1 MGNEEWRRFFS
12 DKSSG
17 EVVCKTEDG
26 GYAVLIQ
33 NENPM
38 LNESYVYVPH
48 ESDIV
53 DGKLAEKGIIME
65 EPPFYLYLIKTD
77 SNGNTMKPSIPVDSA
92 RSIITKRLIKKNV
105 DIRFD
110 VYGMNNV
117 QPIWGEQFIK
127 RISNC
132 YMGINL
138 SRGKPIKYYSSDRIA
153 QLIGNGLLTFI
164 DKKTKFNKFFN
175 NDEVIFYDS
184 ISDLSKKIIKYSINE
199 NLRKKIAKRGQKKYL
214 KYFNSK
220 IVADFIINKS
230 FEINNNKKYLWHN
243 N

>member
-1 MGNEEWRRFFS
+1 MSHGVHRGNLKRGKF
-12 DKSSG
+12 DKR
-17 EVVCKTEDG
+17 
-26 GYAVLIQ
+26 
-33 NENPM
+33 
-38 LNESYVYVPH
+38 
-48 ESDIV
+48 
-53 DGKLAEKGIIME
+53 EKFIR
-65 EPPFYLYLIKTD
+65 K
-77 SNGNTMKPSIPVDSA
+77 
-92 RSIITKRLIKKNV
+92 LIKKTPNIKY
-105 DIRFD
+105 DL
-110 VYGMNNV
+110 YGLNNI
-117 QPIWGEQFIK
+117 QPVWADNFKQA
-127 RISNC
+127 ISNC
-132 YMGINL
+132 KMGLNL
-138 SRGKPIKYYSSDRIA
+138 SQGRSIKFYSSDRIT

-164 DKKTKFNKFFN
+164 DKKTKLNKFFN